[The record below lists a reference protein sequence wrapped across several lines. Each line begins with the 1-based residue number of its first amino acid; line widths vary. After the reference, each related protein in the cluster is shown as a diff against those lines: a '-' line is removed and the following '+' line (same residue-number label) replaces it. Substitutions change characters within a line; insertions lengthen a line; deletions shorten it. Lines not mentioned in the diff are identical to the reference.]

1 MSTVAFNFEKP
12 YLEVTLDIN
21 FVGYS
26 KAVKPVILTFLH
38 CKILFFCLDTLTS
51 DKRLRD
57 EVPT

>member
-26 KAVKPVILTFLH
+26 KAVKPVILNFCIAKFFFLFGH
-38 CKILFFCLDTLTS
+38 ANF
-51 DKRLRD
+51 
-57 EVPT
+57 